1 MSGVGSKLTGA
12 MESAKEKIVEGSERV
27 KEAVTGHHH
36 DPTTTSH
43 HTGTS
48 GSGTGI
54 TGTGHG
60 GLGDMPGSTTATPMG
75 TGYGT
80 TGTGHSGVT
89 SGVTSGAGHGTTTS
103 GSGMSTTDK
112 AKHTAHD
119 VAERT
124 KESAAHV
131 GGERGLRFACSAVG
145 G

>member
-12 MESAKEKIVEGSERV
+12 MESAKEKVVEGSERV
-27 KEAVTGHHH
+27 KEAVTGSSGHHH

-43 HTGTS
+43 HAGTS
-48 GSGTGI
+48 GTGT
-54 TGTGHG
+54 TGHG
-60 GLGDMPGSTTATPMG
+60 GLGEMPGSTTATPMG

-89 SGVTSGAGHGTTTS
+89 SGMTSGAGH

-124 KESAAHV
+124 KETAAHV
-131 GGERGLRFACSAVG
+131 SGERGLWWFCPAVG